1 MGAGETA
8 PSLSGSAS
16 DAPDANA
23 TQRLSVDEALA
34 IAVRAHQAGMLEP
47 AAGIY
52 RQVLAA
58 MPDHADA
65 LHFLGI
71 IMHQQGQVHDAIGLV
86 RRAVALAPEHVDA
99 RNNLGNMLHES
110 DLLAEAEETYR
121 EVLARR
127 PNHAGAQTNL
137 GIVLKKRGDRVGAE
151 AAFRRAIEIDASH
164 GEAYHNLGNVLRD
177 TGRSEEAL
185 SAFQRALI
193 LRPYDGDSYRYVGA
207 LLSALGR
214 LEQAADVYHRW
225 LEMDPENPVPRH
237 LYAACSSRDVPGR
250 ASDAFVKQTF
260 DGFAKS
266 FDQTLRERLSYRAPE
281 LVAEAIE
288 AVLGAP
294 QGTLHIL
301 DAGAGTGLCGPLLRP
316 FARRLVGV
324 DLSAAMLER
333 AAERAVY
340 DALEAAELT
349 ETIARHHG
357 DAVDGGSDD
366 GDAVDGTSDGGDR
379 RHGALDVIASAD
391 TLVYFGD
398 LSGVARAAARALR
411 PGGLLVFT
419 VEHAEPEPPPPGYVL
434 AHHGRYVHGEPY
446 VRATLEAAG
455 LAVVSIGY
463 AQLRT
468 EHLKPVAGLVVT
480 AQRPA

>member
-1 MGAGETA
+1 MGAEREGAGETA

-86 RRAVALAPEHVDA
+86 RRAVELAPEHVDA

-151 AAFRRAIEIDASH
+151 AAFRRAIEIDPSH

-266 FDQTLRERLSYRAPE
+266 FDTTLRERLSYRAPE

-324 DLSAAMLER
+324 DLSPAMLER

-349 ETIARHHG
+349 ETIARHGEG
-357 DAVDGGSDD
+357 DGERQVDDD
-366 GDAVDGTSDGGDR
+366 DR
-379 RHGALDVIASAD
+379 LDVIASAD

-398 LSGVARAAARALR
+398 LSGVARAAVRALR

-446 VRATLEAAG
+446 VRAALEAAG